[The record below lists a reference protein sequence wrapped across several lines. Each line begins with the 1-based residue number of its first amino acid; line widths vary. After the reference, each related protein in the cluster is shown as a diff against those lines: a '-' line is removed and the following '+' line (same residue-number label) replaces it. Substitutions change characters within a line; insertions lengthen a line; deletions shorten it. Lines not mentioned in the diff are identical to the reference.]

1 MIRLHVPTPLAPD
14 AAVAP
19 TLDQSRY
26 LTQVMRLKLGDSLLV
41 FNGIDGEW
49 RCVITE
55 VLKKG
60 VVLRAEE
67 QVRPQAM
74 GPDVQLLIAVVK
86 KSALEFAVEKATEL
100 GARRVGLVVTHR
112 TQVQHV
118 RMDRLDAIAIEAA
131 EQTGRLDV
139 PMIDEPVKLGDLL
152 DGWEA
157 GRRLMFCD
165 ETGGAPAWKTLR
177 EPSPSRGEG
186 WVGVDAPPSPKRAR
200 EAADAVGQRHPS
212 PSLDH
217 PASTPIPDGRRPA
230 SGDPSSTPLEGEGR
244 RWAILIGPEGG
255 FSPEERERLRA
266 LPFTTAVS
274 LGPRILRADTAAV
287 AALTLWQAAVGDWER

>member
-1 MIRLHVPTPLAPD
+1 MVRLFVQGPLLAEI
-14 AAVAP
+14 AVVP

-26 LTQVMRLKLGDSLLV
+26 LTQVMRLKPGDPLLV
-41 FNGIDGEW
+41 FNGVDGEW
-49 RCVITE
+49 RCVIAD

-60 VVLRAEE
+60 VVLRAEAP
-67 QVRPQAM
+67 VRPQAM

-100 GARRVGLVVTHR
+100 GARRVGLVTTHR

-139 PMIDEPVKLGDLL
+139 PMIDEPVKLADLL
-152 DGWEA
+152 DGFEA

-165 ETGGAPAWKTLR
+165 ETGGAPAAAAL
-177 EPSPSRGEG
+177 
-186 WVGVDAPPSPKRAR
+186 A
-200 EAADAVGQRHPS
+200 EAGGGPWS
-212 PSLDH
+212 
-217 PASTPIPDGRRPA
+217 
-230 SGDPSSTPLEGEGR
+230 
-244 RWAILIGPEGG
+244 ILIGPEGG
-255 FSPEERERLRA
+255 FAPEERERLRA

-274 LGPRILRADTAAV
+274 LGPRILRADTAAI
-287 AALTLWQAAVGDWER
+287 AALTLWQAAVGDWDR

>member
-1 MIRLHVPTPLAPD
+1 MVRLFVQGPLQAGV
-14 AAVAP
+14 AVAP

-41 FNGIDGEW
+41 FNGVDGEW
-49 RCVITE
+49 RCVIAE
-55 VLKKG
+55 ILKKG
-60 VVLRAEE
+60 VVLRPEE
-67 QVRPQAM
+67 MVRPQFM

-100 GARRVGLVVTHR
+100 GARRIGLVVTHR

-139 PMIDEPVKLGDLL
+139 PMVDDPAKLGDLL

-165 ETGGAPAWKTLR
+165 ETGGAPAMAAL
-177 EPSPSRGEG
+177 
-186 WVGVDAPPSPKRAR
+186 A
-200 EAADAVGQRHPS
+200 EAGGGPWAV
-212 PSLDH
+212 
-217 PASTPIPDGRRPA
+217 
-230 SGDPSSTPLEGEGR
+230 
-244 RWAILIGPEGG
+244 LIGPEGG
-255 FSPEERERLRA
+255 FSPEERARLRA

-274 LGPRILRADTAAV
+274 LGPRILRADTAAI
-287 AALTLWQAAVGDWER
+287 AALTLWQAAVGDWDR

>member
-1 MIRLHVPTPLAPD
+1 MIRLHVPTPLAAD
-14 AAVAP
+14 AAVLP

-49 RCVITE
+49 RCVIAE
-55 VLKKG
+55 ILKKG

-67 QVRPQAM
+67 QARPQAM
-74 GPDVQLLIAVVK
+74 GPDVQLLISVVK

-112 TQVQHV
+112 TQTQHV

-139 PMIDEPVKLGDLL
+139 PMIDAPVKLGDLL

-165 ETGGAPAWKTLR
+165 ETGGAPAASALR
-177 EPSPSRGEG
+177 
-186 WVGVDAPPSPKRAR
+186 DAGAGPW
-200 EAADAVGQRHPS
+200 
-212 PSLDH
+212 
-217 PASTPIPDGRRPA
+217 T
-230 SGDPSSTPLEGEGR
+230 
-244 RWAILIGPEGG
+244 ILIGPEGG
-255 FSPEERERLRA
+255 FSPEERDRLRA

-274 LGPRILRADTAAV
+274 LGPRILRADTAAI
-287 AALTLWQAAVGDWER
+287 AALTLWQAAIGDWDR

>member
-1 MIRLHVPTPLAPD
+1 MVRLFVPAPVAAD
-14 AAVAP
+14 AAVLP

-41 FNGIDGEW
+41 FNGRDGEW
-49 RCVITE
+49 RCVIAE
-55 VLKKG
+55 ILKKG

-67 QVRPQAM
+67 PVRPQVI

-100 GARRVGLVVTHR
+100 GALRIGLVVTHR

-152 DGWEA
+152 DDQEA

-165 ETGGAPAWKTLR
+165 ETGGVPAMAAL
-177 EPSPSRGEG
+177 
-186 WVGVDAPPSPKRAR
+186 
-200 EAADAVGQRHPS
+200 ADAGVGPWS
-212 PSLDH
+212 
-217 PASTPIPDGRRPA
+217 
-230 SGDPSSTPLEGEGR
+230 
-244 RWAILIGPEGG
+244 ILIGPEGG
-255 FSPEERERLRA
+255 FSPEERDRLRA

>member
-1 MIRLHVPTPLAPD
+1 MIRLHVPTPLTAD
-14 AAVAP
+14 AAVLP

-26 LTQVMRLKLGDSLLV
+26 LTQVMRLKVGDSLLV
-41 FNGIDGEW
+41 FNGRDGEW
-49 RCVITE
+49 RCVIAE

-60 VVLRAEE
+60 VVLRTEE

-74 GPDVQLLIAVVK
+74 GPDVDLLIAVVK

-100 GARRVGLVVTHR
+100 GARRVKLVVTQR

-139 PMIDEPVKLGDLL
+139 PTIDAPVKLADLL

-165 ETGGAPAWKTLR
+165 ETGGAPVTGALSPPPGGEGDHPKDGGGVSGRAHSTDPSTASR
-177 EPSPSRGEG
+177 SPSPVGRG
-186 WVGVDAPPSPKRAR
+186 DAGP
-200 EAADAVGQRHPS
+200 
-212 PSLDH
+212 
-217 PASTPIPDGRRPA
+217 
-230 SGDPSSTPLEGEGR
+230 
-244 RWAILIGPEGG
+244 WAILIGPEGG
-255 FSPEERERLRA
+255 FSPEERDRLRA

-274 LGPRILRADTAAV
+274 LGPRVLRADTAATT
-287 AALTLWQAAVGDWER
+287 ALTLWQAAIGDWDR